1 MYRVDERLIRI
12 RSAELNLNR
21 GQLAAA
27 AGITEMT
34 LRNIINGGDCKLT
47 TLASIASALQLTPSD
62 LLVVNGA
69 ASREPVTA

>member
-1 MYRVDERLIRI
+1 MYRVDERLIRV
-12 RSAELNLNR
+12 RSAELNINR

-47 TLASIASALQLTPSD
+47 TLSSIASVLQLTPAD
-62 LLVVNGA
+62 LLIANGEPELAGVA
-69 ASREPVTA
+69 A